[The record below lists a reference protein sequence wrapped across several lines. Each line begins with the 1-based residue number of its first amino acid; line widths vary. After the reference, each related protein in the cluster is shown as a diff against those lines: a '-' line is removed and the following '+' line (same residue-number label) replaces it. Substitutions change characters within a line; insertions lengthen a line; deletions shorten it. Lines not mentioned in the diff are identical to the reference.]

1 MGFSPRKAPSGGR
14 LEGGLRGGVPQC
26 GVARGGPWAEVPG
39 RRWSRST
46 RDRGGKR
53 EGDSPSAGVR
63 GHQGLPTV
71 GLGSVGGSLGWEG
84 EGAAGRHVGEQAGGL
99 PAWGGG
105 DGGWPSLSL
114 RREMGG
120 PMAGAVVR
128 SQGWVG
134 EGRGDS

>member
-1 MGFSPRKAPSGGR
+1 M
-14 LEGGLRGGVPQC
+14 
-26 GVARGGPWAEVPG
+26 
-39 RRWSRST
+39 
-46 RDRGGKR
+46 
-53 EGDSPSAGVR
+53 
-63 GHQGLPTV
+63 